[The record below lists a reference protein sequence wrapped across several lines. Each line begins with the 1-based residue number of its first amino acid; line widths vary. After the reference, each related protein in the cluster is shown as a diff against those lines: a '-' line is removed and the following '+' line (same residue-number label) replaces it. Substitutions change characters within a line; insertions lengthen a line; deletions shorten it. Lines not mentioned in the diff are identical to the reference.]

1 MRWVAVVVAGLGV
14 EGTEYF
20 LVVGDLEDG
29 VELEVVEYLVDVLA
43 GYSSVVISG

>member
-1 MRWVAVVVAGLGV
+1 MVVAGLGV

-29 VELEVVEYLVDVLA
+29 VELEVVEYLIDVLA
-43 GYSSVVISG
+43 GYSSVVITG